1 MSNLV
6 PITFNGS
13 QLPTLS
19 GDFMQKMKEAMTSD
33 FNDLSGGGARFIR
46 PRKSDFLLVDGGN
59 QEVVYGHEL
68 FGVLICAAPTNHC
81 VWYAKEFAPGQE
93 PAAPDLIWNQTAPD
107 AFPDALPEQYRR
119 KVIRN
124 GQERWGF
131 QIRRR
136 TIWAL
141 CRKDASGQMMLD
153 VSRPYILDLTSMSL
167 FGKPNLQQNAYKFAN
182 FKDVCNQY
190 SSNGFICTP
199 SMFVTQI
206 FLDPNVSVTG
216 VVVFRPQRDQQGNL
230 VFLDGQTIQSV
241 YAARMSQEVQDVREV
256 KEKLDWMPDG
266 GVQPIQPV
274 VLPTIGTPVQA
285 PVQPMP
291 QPVQP
296 VVRPAPVPQPAPIPT
311 DPAQF
316 APQPAPIPTDP
327 AQFVPQPAPIPA
339 APVQPVPVPTP
350 AMQHTISEARPNN
363 PEQLPPAAMNDLL
376 TSAQSVLAAGIAPAP
391 VQPVPQPAPIPAA
404 PVQAAPQPVQ
414 EGVESSLSEGFN
426 NILSSLL

>member
-6 PITFNGS
+6 PISFNGS

-19 GDFMQKMKEAMTSD
+19 GDFMQKMKEAMASD
-33 FNDLSGGGARFIR
+33 FNDLSGGGVRFIR

-107 AFPDALPEQYRR
+107 VFPDALPEQYRR
-119 KVIRN
+119 KIVRN

-141 CRKDASGQMMLD
+141 CRKDTSGQMMLD

-167 FGKPNLQQNAYKFAN
+167 FGRPNIQQNAYKFAN

-241 YAARMSQEVQDVREV
+241 YEARMSQEVQDVREV

-266 GVQPIQPV
+266 GVQPTQSM
-274 VLPTIGTPVQA
+274 VLPTVGAPVQPA

-291 QPVQP
+291 QPV
-296 VVRPAPVPQPAPIPT
+296 
-311 DPAQF
+311 
-316 APQPAPIPTDP
+316 
-327 AQFVPQPAPIPA
+327 PIPA

-350 AMQHTISEARPNN
+350 AMQQTISEARPNN

-376 TSAQSVLAAGIAPAP
+376 TNAQSVLAAGITQAPVQAVPQPTPIPSAP
-391 VQPVPQPAPIPAA
+391 VQP
-404 PVQAAPQPVQ
+404 APQPVQ
-414 EGVESSLSEGFN
+414 SGSESNLTAGFD
-426 NILSSLL
+426 NILSALM

>member
-1 MSNLV
+1 MSNFV
-6 PITFNGS
+6 PISFSGS

-68 FGVLICAAPTNHC
+68 FGVLICAASINHC
-81 VWYAKEFAPGQE
+81 VWFAKEYAPGQE
-93 PAAPDLIWNQTAPD
+93 PAAPDLIWNQTTPD
-107 AFPDALPEQYRR
+107 VFPDALPEQYRH
-119 KVIRN
+119 KIIRN

-141 CRKDASGQMMLD
+141 CRKDMNGQMLLD
-153 VSRPYILDLTSMSL
+153 VSRPYIIDLTSMSL

-182 FKDVCNQY
+182 LKDVCNQY

-241 YAARMSQEVQDVREV
+241 YEARMSQEVQDVREV

-266 GVQPIQPV
+266 SVQPIQPV
-274 VLPTIGTPVQA
+274 VLPTISTPVQA
-285 PVQPMP
+285 PVQP
-291 QPVQP
+291 
-296 VVRPAPVPQPAPIPT
+296 VPQPAPIPVVPVQPMPQPVPIPV
-311 DPAQF
+311 DPATF
-316 APQPAPIPTDP
+316 VTQPI
-327 AQFVPQPAPIPA
+327 PIPA
-339 APVQPVPVPTP
+339 IQ
-350 AMQHTISEARPNN
+350 QTISEARPNN

-376 TSAQSVLAAGIAPAP
+376 TNAQSVLAAGIAQAP
-391 VQPVPQPAPIPAA
+391 VQPVPQPTPIPSA
-404 PVQAAPQPVQ
+404 PAQTAPQPVQ
-414 EGVESSLSEGFN
+414 EGSESNLSEGFN

>member
-6 PITFNGS
+6 PISFNGS

-33 FNDLSGGGARFIR
+33 FSDLSSGGMRFIR

-93 PAAPDLIWNQTAPD
+93 PSAPDLIWNQTAPD
-107 AFPDALPEQYRR
+107 VFPDALPEQYRH

-141 CRKDASGQMMLD
+141 CRKDMNGQMMLD

-216 VVVFRPQRDQQGNL
+216 VVVFRPQRDPQGNL

-241 YAARMSQEVQDVREV
+241 YEARMSQEVQDVREV
-256 KEKLDWMPDG
+256 KEKLDWTPDG

-285 PVQPMP
+285 PAAPAPTP
-291 QPVQP
+291 QPVP
-296 VVRPAPVPQPAPIPT
+296 IPTDPAQFVPQPAPIPT

-316 APQPAPIPTDP
+316 APQPAPIPAAP
-327 AQFVPQPAPIPA
+327 VQPAPIP
-339 APVQPVPVPTP
+339 TP
-350 AMQHTISEARPNN
+350 AMQQTISEARPNN
-363 PEQLPPAAMNDLL
+363 PEQLPPFAMNDLL
-376 TSAQSVLAAGIAPAP
+376 TSAQSVLAAGQAPVHPAP
-391 VQPVPQPAPIPAA
+391 VTP
-404 PVQAAPQPVQ
+404 APQPVQ
-414 EGVESSLSEGFN
+414 EGSESSLSEGFN

>member
-6 PITFNGS
+6 PISFNGS

-19 GDFMQKMKEAMTSD
+19 GDFMQKMKEAMASD
-33 FNDLSGGGARFIR
+33 FSDLSSGGMRFIR

-81 VWYAKEFAPGQE
+81 VWYAKEYAPGQE

-107 AFPDALPEQYRR
+107 VFPDALPEQYRH

-141 CRKDASGQMMLD
+141 CRKDMNGQMMLD

-216 VVVFRPQRDQQGNL
+216 VVVFRPQRDPQGNL

-241 YAARMSQEVQDVREV
+241 YEARMSQEVQDVREV
-256 KEKLDWMPDG
+256 KEKLDWTPDR

-274 VLPTIGTPVQA
+274 VLPTIGTPVQ
-285 PVQPMP
+285 PTPMAVP
-291 QPVQP
+291 QPAP
-296 VVRPAPVPQPAPIPT
+296 IPTDPAQFVPHPAPIPT

-316 APQPAPIPTDP
+316 APQPAPIPT
-327 AQFVPQPAPIPA
+327 
-339 APVQPVPVPTP
+339 P
-350 AMQHTISEARPNN
+350 AMQQTISEARPNN
-363 PEQLPPAAMNDLL
+363 PEQLPPFAMNDLL
-376 TSAQSVLAAGIAPAP
+376 TSAQSVLAAGQAP
-391 VQPVPQPAPIPAA
+391 VQPA
-404 PVQAAPQPVQ
+404 PVTPAPQPVQ
-414 EGVESSLSEGFN
+414 EGSESNLSEGFN

>member
-6 PITFNGS
+6 PISFNGS

-19 GDFMQKMKEAMTSD
+19 GDFMQKMKEAMASD
-33 FNDLSGGGARFIR
+33 FSDLSSGGMRFIR

-107 AFPDALPEQYRR
+107 VFPDALPEQYRH

-141 CRKDASGQMMLD
+141 CRKDMNGQMMLD

-216 VVVFRPQRDQQGNL
+216 VVVFRPQRDPQGNL

-241 YAARMSQEVQDVREV
+241 YEARMSQEVQDVREV
-256 KEKLDWMPDG
+256 KEKLDWMPEG
-266 GVQPIQPV
+266 GAQLAQPV

-285 PVQPMP
+285 PAA
-291 QPVQP
+291 
-296 VVRPAPVPQPAPIPT
+296 PAPQPAPIPT

-339 APVQPVPVPTP
+339 APVQPAPIPTP
-350 AMQHTISEARPNN
+350 AMQQTISEARPNN
-363 PEQLPPAAMNDLL
+363 PEQLPPFAMNDLL
-376 TSAQSVLAAGIAPAP
+376 TSAQDVLAAGQAP
-391 VQPVPQPAPIPAA
+391 VQPA
-404 PVQAAPQPVQ
+404 PVTPALQPVQ
-414 EGVESSLSEGFN
+414 EGSESNLSEGFN

>member
-6 PITFNGS
+6 PISFNGS

-33 FNDLSGGGARFIR
+33 FSDLSSGGMRFIR

-107 AFPDALPEQYRR
+107 VFPDALPEQYRH

-141 CRKDASGQMMLD
+141 CRKDMNGQMMLD

-190 SSNGFICTP
+190 SGNGFICTP

-216 VVVFRPQRDQQGNL
+216 VVVFRPQRDPQGNL

-241 YAARMSQEVQDVREV
+241 YEARMSQEVQDVREV
-256 KEKLDWMPDG
+256 KEKLDWTPDG
-266 GVQPIQPV
+266 GAQLAQPV
-274 VLPTIGTPVQA
+274 VLPTVGTPVQ
-285 PVQPMP
+285 PTPM
-291 QPVQP
+291 
-296 VVRPAPVPQPAPIPT
+296 A
-311 DPAQF
+311 
-316 APQPAPIPTDP
+316 
-327 AQFVPQPAPIPA
+327 VPQPAPIPA
-339 APVQPVPVPTP
+339 APVQPMPQPAPIPAAPVQPAPIPTP
-350 AMQHTISEARPNN
+350 AMQQTISEARPNN
-363 PEQLPPAAMNDLL
+363 PEQLPPFAVNDLL
-376 TSAQSVLAAGIAPAP
+376 ASAQSVLAAGQAP
-391 VQPVPQPAPIPAA
+391 VQPA
-404 PVQAAPQPVQ
+404 PVTPAPQPVQ
-414 EGVESSLSEGFN
+414 EGSESNLSEGFN

>member
-6 PITFNGS
+6 PISFNGS

-33 FNDLSGGGARFIR
+33 FSDLSSGGMRFIR

-107 AFPDALPEQYRR
+107 VFPDALPEQYRH
-119 KVIRN
+119 KIIRN

-141 CRKDASGQMMLD
+141 CRKDMNGQMMLD

-216 VVVFRPQRDQQGNL
+216 VVVFRPQRDPQGNL

-241 YAARMSQEVQDVREV
+241 YEARMSQEVQDVREV
-256 KEKLDWMPDG
+256 KEKLDWTPDG
-266 GVQPIQPV
+266 GVQPTQPV
-274 VLPTIGTPVQA
+274 VLPTIGTPVQ
-285 PVQPMP
+285 PTPM
-291 QPVQP
+291 
-296 VVRPAPVPQPAPIPT
+296 AVPQPAPIP
-311 DPAQF
+311 A
-316 APQPAPIPTDP
+316 APVQPM
-327 AQFVPQPAPIPA
+327 PQPAPIPA

-350 AMQHTISEARPNN
+350 AIQQTISEARPNN
-363 PEQLPPAAMNDLL
+363 PEHLPPAAMNDLL
-376 TSAQSVLAAGIAPAP
+376 ANAQSVLAAGAAPTSVPLA
-391 VQPVPQPAPIPAA
+391 PQPAPIPAA
-404 PVQAAPQPVQ
+404 PVQPAPQPVQ
-414 EGVESSLSEGFN
+414 EGSESNLSEGFN

>member
-6 PITFNGS
+6 PISFNGS

-19 GDFMQKMKEAMTSD
+19 GDFMQKMKEAMASD
-33 FNDLSGGGARFIR
+33 FSDLSNGGMRFIR

-107 AFPDALPEQYRR
+107 VFPDALPEQYRH

-141 CRKDASGQMMLD
+141 CRKDMNGQMMLD

-216 VVVFRPQRDQQGNL
+216 VVVFRPQRDPQGNL

-241 YAARMSQEVQDVREV
+241 YEARMSQEVQDVREV
-256 KEKLDWMPDG
+256 KEKLDWTPDG
-266 GVQPIQPV
+266 G
-274 VLPTIGTPVQA
+274 A
-285 PVQPMP
+285 

-296 VVRPAPVPQPAPIPT
+296 VVQPAPVPQPAPIPVV
-311 DPAQF
+311 PVQS
-316 APQPAPIPTDP
+316 
-327 AQFVPQPAPIPA
+327 VPQPAPIPVT
-339 APVQPVPVPTP
+339 PVQPMPQPAPISAP
-350 AMQHTISEARPNN
+350 AMQQTISEARPNN
-363 PEQLPPAAMNDLL
+363 PEQLPPFAMNDLL
-376 TSAQSVLAAGIAPAP
+376 TSAQSVLAAGQAPA
-391 VQPVPQPAPIPAA
+391 QPAPAA
-404 PVQAAPQPVQ
+404 PAPQPVQ
-414 EGVESSLSEGFN
+414 EGSESNLSEGFN

>member
-1 MSNLV
+1 MSNLA
-6 PITFNGS
+6 PISFSGS

-93 PAAPDLIWNQTAPD
+93 PAAPDLIWNQTSPD

-216 VVVFRPQRDQQGNL
+216 VVVFRPQRDPQGNL
-230 VFLDGQTIQSV
+230 VFLDGQTIQRV
-241 YAARMSQEVQDVREV
+241 YEARMSQEVQDVREV
-256 KEKLDWMPDG
+256 KEKLDWMPEG
-266 GVQPIQPV
+266 GAQPTQPV

-285 PVQPMP
+285 PAA
-291 QPVQP
+291 
-296 VVRPAPVPQPAPIPT
+296 PA
-311 DPAQF
+311 
-316 APQPAPIPTDP
+316 
-327 AQFVPQPAPIPA
+327 PQPAPIPA

-376 TSAQSVLAAGIAPAP
+376 ASAQSVLAAGIAPAP
-391 VQPVPQPAPIPAA
+391 VQPVPQPAPVTP
-404 PVQAAPQPVQ
+404 APQPVQ
-414 EGVESSLSEGFN
+414 EGSESSLSEGFN

>member
-6 PITFNGS
+6 PISFNGS

-33 FNDLSGGGARFIR
+33 FSDLSSGGMRFIR

-107 AFPDALPEQYRR
+107 VFPDALPEQYRH

-141 CRKDASGQMMLD
+141 CRKDMNGQMMLD

-216 VVVFRPQRDQQGNL
+216 VVVFRPQRDPQGNL

-241 YAARMSQEVQDVREV
+241 YEARMSQEVQDVREV
-256 KEKLDWMPDG
+256 KEKLDWMPEG
-266 GVQPIQPV
+266 GAQLAQPV

-285 PVQPMP
+285 PAA
-291 QPVQP
+291 
-296 VVRPAPVPQPAPIPT
+296 PAPQPAPIPT

-316 APQPAPIPTDP
+316 VSQPAPIPTNP

-339 APVQPVPVPTP
+339 APVQPAPIPTP
-350 AMQHTISEARPNN
+350 AMQQTISEARPNN
-363 PEQLPPAAMNDLL
+363 PEQLPPFAMNDLL
-376 TSAQSVLAAGIAPAP
+376 TSAQSVLAAGQAPAQPAP
-391 VQPVPQPAPIPAA
+391 VSP
-404 PVQAAPQPVQ
+404 APQPVQ
-414 EGVESSLSEGFN
+414 EGSESNLSEGFN

>member
-6 PITFNGS
+6 PISFNGS

-33 FNDLSGGGARFIR
+33 FSDLSSGGMRFIR

-107 AFPDALPEQYRR
+107 VFPDALPEQYRH

-141 CRKDASGQMMLD
+141 CRKDMNGQMMLD

-216 VVVFRPQRDQQGNL
+216 VVVFRPQRDPQGNL

-241 YAARMSQEVQDVREV
+241 YEARMSQEVQDVREV
-256 KEKLDWMPDG
+256 KEKLDWTPDG
-266 GVQPIQPV
+266 GAQLAQPV

-285 PVQPMP
+285 HAAPAPAP
-291 QPVQP
+291 QPVP
-296 VVRPAPVPQPAPIPT
+296 IPTDPAQFVSQPAPIPT

-316 APQPAPIPTDP
+316 APQPAPIPAAP
-327 AQFVPQPAPIPA
+327 VQPAPIP
-339 APVQPVPVPTP
+339 TP
-350 AMQHTISEARPNN
+350 AMQQTISEARPNN
-363 PEQLPPAAMNDLL
+363 PEQLPPFAMNDLL
-376 TSAQSVLAAGIAPAP
+376 TSAQSVLAAGQAP
-391 VQPVPQPAPIPAA
+391 VQPA
-404 PVQAAPQPVQ
+404 PVSPAPQPVQ
-414 EGVESSLSEGFN
+414 EGSESNLSEGFN

>member
-6 PITFNGS
+6 PISFNGS

-19 GDFMQKMKEAMTSD
+19 GDFMQKMKEAMASD
-33 FNDLSGGGARFIR
+33 FSDLSSGGMRFIR

-107 AFPDALPEQYRR
+107 VFPDALPEQYRH

-216 VVVFRPQRDQQGNL
+216 VVVFRPQRDPQGNL

-241 YAARMSQEVQDVREV
+241 YEARMSQEVQDVREV
-256 KEKLDWMPDG
+256 KEKLDWMPEG
-266 GVQPIQPV
+266 G
-274 VLPTIGTPVQA
+274 A
-285 PVQPMP
+285 

-296 VVRPAPVPQPAPIPT
+296 VVRPAPVPQPAPIPAAPVPPVAQPL
-311 DPAQF
+311 PAMQQTISEARPNNPEHLPPAAMNDLLANAQSVLAAGA
-316 APQPAPIPTDP
+316 APTSVPPA
-327 AQFVPQPAPIPA
+327 PQPAPIPA
-339 APVQPVPVPTP
+339 APVQP
-350 AMQHTISEARPNN
+350 
-363 PEQLPPAAMNDLL
+363 
-376 TSAQSVLAAGIAPAP
+376 
-391 VQPVPQPAPIPAA
+391 
-404 PVQAAPQPVQ
+404 APQPVQ
-414 EGVESSLSEGFN
+414 EGSESNLSEGFN

>member
-33 FNDLSGGGARFIR
+33 FNDLSGGGVRFIR

-107 AFPDALPEQYRR
+107 AFPDALPEQYWR

-241 YAARMSQEVQDVREV
+241 YEARMSQEVQDVREV
-256 KEKLDWMPDG
+256 KEKLDWMPEG
-266 GVQPIQPV
+266 GVQPTQPV

-285 PVQPMP
+285 PAAPAP
-291 QPVQP
+291 QPAPIPVAPVQS
-296 VVRPAPVPQPAPIPT
+296 VPQPAPIPT

-316 APQPAPIPTDP
+316 APQPAPIPAAP
-327 AQFVPQPAPIPA
+327 VQPAPIP
-339 APVQPVPVPTP
+339 TP
-350 AMQHTISEARPNN
+350 AMQQTISEARPNN
-363 PEQLPPAAMNDLL
+363 PEQLPPFAMNDLL
-376 TSAQSVLAAGIAPAP
+376 TSAQSVLAAGQAP
-391 VQPVPQPAPIPAA
+391 VQPA
-404 PVQAAPQPVQ
+404 PVAPAPQPVQ
-414 EGVESSLSEGFN
+414 EGSESNLSEGFN

>member
-33 FNDLSGGGARFIR
+33 FHDLSGGGARFIR

-93 PAAPDLIWNQTAPD
+93 PAAPDLIWNQTSPD

-241 YAARMSQEVQDVREV
+241 YEARMSQEVQDVREV

-266 GVQPIQPV
+266 GVQPTQPV

-291 QPVQP
+291 QP
-296 VVRPAPVPQPAPIPT
+296 APIPVV
-311 DPAQF
+311 PAQ
-316 APQPAPIPTDP
+316 PM
-327 AQFVPQPAPIPA
+327 PQPAPIPA

-376 TSAQSVLAAGIAPAP
+376 TSAQNVLAAGIAPTP
-391 VQPVPQPAPIPAA
+391 VQPMPQPAP
-404 PVQAAPQPVQ
+404 VTSAPQPVQ
-414 EGVESSLSEGFN
+414 EGSESSLSEGFN

>member
-6 PITFNGS
+6 PISFNGS

-19 GDFMQKMKEAMTSD
+19 GDFMQKMKEAMASD
-33 FNDLSGGGARFIR
+33 FSDLSSGGMRFIR

-107 AFPDALPEQYRR
+107 VFPDALPEQYRH

-141 CRKDASGQMMLD
+141 CRKDMNGQMMLD

-216 VVVFRPQRDQQGNL
+216 VVVFRPQRDPQGNL

-241 YAARMSQEVQDVREV
+241 YEARMSQEVQDVREV
-256 KEKLDWMPDG
+256 KEKLDWMPEG
-266 GVQPIQPV
+266 GAQPTQPM

-291 QPVQP
+291 QPAPTP
-296 VVRPAPVPQPAPIPT
+296 VAPMQSMPQPAPIPT

-316 APQPAPIPTDP
+316 APQPAPIPAAP
-327 AQFVPQPAPIPA
+327 VQPAPIP
-339 APVQPVPVPTP
+339 TP
-350 AMQHTISEARPNN
+350 AMQQTISEARPNN
-363 PEQLPPAAMNDLL
+363 PEQLPPFAMNDLL
-376 TSAQSVLAAGIAPAP
+376 TSAQSVLAAGQAP
-391 VQPVPQPAPIPAA
+391 VQPA
-404 PVQAAPQPVQ
+404 PVTPAPQPVQ
-414 EGVESSLSEGFN
+414 EGSESNLSEGFN

>member
-6 PITFNGS
+6 PISFNGS

-19 GDFMQKMKEAMTSD
+19 GDFMQKMKEAMASD
-33 FNDLSGGGARFIR
+33 FSDLSSGGMRFIR

-107 AFPDALPEQYRR
+107 VFPDALPEQYRH

-141 CRKDASGQMMLD
+141 CRKDMNGQMMLD

-216 VVVFRPQRDQQGNL
+216 VVVFRPQRDPQGNL

-241 YAARMSQEVQDVREV
+241 YEARMSQEVQDVREV
-256 KEKLDWMPDG
+256 KEKLDWTPDG
-266 GVQPIQPV
+266 GAQLAQPV

-285 PVQPMP
+285 PA
-291 QPVQP
+291 
-296 VVRPAPVPQPAPIPT
+296 AP
-311 DPAQF
+311 

-327 AQFVPQPAPIPA
+327 TQFAPHPAPIPA
-339 APVQPVPVPTP
+339 APVQPAPIPTP
-350 AMQHTISEARPNN
+350 AMQQTISEARPNN
-363 PEQLPPAAMNDLL
+363 PEQLPPFAMNDLL
-376 TSAQSVLAAGIAPAP
+376 TSAQSVLAAGQAP
-391 VQPVPQPAPIPAA
+391 VQPA
-404 PVQAAPQPVQ
+404 PVSPAPQPVQ
-414 EGVESSLSEGFN
+414 EGSESNLSEGFN